1 MWLERLTPFLR
12 FVVDNVLG
20 VLIQYIVSS
29 IIEYFLKLVNDWK
42 KRRARKKK
50 KLIPSK
56 LSYLRLVYHKRN
68 LRQNKK
74 KIAG

>member
-74 KIAG
+74 KIDG